1 MATIDKV
8 YAYIPAHAYAHAYV
22 YLRARM
28 YLLRSGLRPAIST
41 AAAAAAAAIVSV
53 AEDRLLAIL
62 ERGCQWP
69 ILNCPVLS
77 LATMTLSL

>member
-8 YAYIPAHAYAHAYV
+8 YAYIPAHTYAYV
-22 YLRARM
+22 YAYLCARM
-28 YLLRSGLRPAIST
+28 YLLRSGLRPGILT
-41 AAAAAAAAIVSV
+41 AAAIVSV